1 MSEPGAP
8 PTPLMCLH
16 ATVSGRV
23 QGVGFRMFVVDE
35 AQRLDLKGWVRNCFD
50 STVEV
55 TAEGR
60 QADLEELARALHDG
74 PPLARVQRVDIEW
87 RSATGEYAAFES

>member
-1 MSEPGAP
+1 MSERGA
-8 PTPLMCLH
+8 TPSVLTRLH

-35 AQRLDLKGWVRNCFD
+35 AQRLDLTGWVRNCFD
-50 STVEV
+50 RTVEV

-60 QADLEELARALHDG
+60 QVDLEELVRALHCG

-87 RSATGEYAAFES
+87 RDATGEYAEFEW